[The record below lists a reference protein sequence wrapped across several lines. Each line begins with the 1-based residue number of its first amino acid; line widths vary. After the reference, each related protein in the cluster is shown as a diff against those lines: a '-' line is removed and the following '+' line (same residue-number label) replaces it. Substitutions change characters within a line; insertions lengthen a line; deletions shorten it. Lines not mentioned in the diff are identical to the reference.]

1 MTTSI
6 IFLIFFIILTIADTA
21 LLFDMLAKN
30 NYRNVDKKAV
40 VWSIVGILTTAAC
53 VVAWAS
59 SWKNEALKA
68 YDEGKI
74 KKVVTYN
81 VKSIDGN
88 EIKKDSTYTY
98 RVVK

>member
-6 IFLIFFIILTIADTA
+6 IFLIIFIILTIANTA

-53 VVAWAS
+53 VVVWAS

-74 KKVVTYN
+74 KKVVIYN